1 MPGRWIAI
9 GDIHG
14 CSRALRALLA
24 EISPTPEDII
34 VTLGDVLDRGPD
46 SRGAIEQLI
55 ELSHKCSLKGVLGNH
70 EEMVLSVIRGD
81 SSPMQWVQFGGAA
94 TLDSYGFQGDLSV
107 IPPEHLQFLESF
119 VDYVEAERHFF
130 VHANYDPQRPLDRQ
144 RGSHLRWLSLKDSFP
159 QPHMSGKTAI
169 VGHTAER
176 SGEVFSSQHLKC
188 IDTYCYGGGWLTAY
202 DISTGFIWQA
212 NESEA
217 IRVRPSR

>member
-1 MPGRWIAI
+1 MPGRCIAI

-14 CSRALRALLA
+14 CSRALGALLA
-24 EISPTPEDII
+24 AISPTSEDVV

-46 SRGAIEQLI
+46 SRRTIDRLI
-55 ELSHKCSLKGVLGNH
+55 ELSQNCCLKGVLGNH
-70 EEMVLSVIRGD
+70 EEMLLSVIRGD
-81 SSPMQWVQFGGAA
+81 TPPMQWVKFGGAA

-107 IPPEHLQFLESF
+107 IPREHLKFLESF

-130 VHANYDPQRPLDRQ
+130 VHANYDPQIPLDRQ
-144 RGSHLRWLSLKDSFP
+144 SPSHLRWLSLNESFP
-159 QPHMSGKTAI
+159 SRHLSGKTAI

-202 DISTGFIWQA
+202 DVDTGFIWQA
-212 NESEA
+212 NESEVV
-217 IRVRPSR
+217 RVRPSR